1 MENRLYRS
9 KTDVILGGVCS
20 GLGKYLGIDPT
31 LVRLFFVLISLAGG
45 VGVLA
50 YLVMW
55 IVIPQEQAVTTGAP
69 GVFTSEGL
77 GDRANTMRNEFVD
90 AVSKPNP
97 KAIKIIGLGLV
108 IYGGY
113 LILKQFH
120 LPWLSWLTSEMI
132 WAGLLILAGIVLIL
146 RFTRKDQ

>member
-9 KTDVILGGVCS
+9 KTDVILGGVCA
-20 GLGKYLGIDPT
+20 GLGKYLGVDPT
-31 LVRLFFVLISLAGG
+31 LVRLFFILITLAGG

-50 YLVMW
+50 YIIMW
-55 IVIPQEQAVTTGAP
+55 IVIPEEQTVTTGNP
-69 GVFTSEGL
+69 GVFTSEDL
-77 GDRANTMRNEFVD
+77 GNRANTMRNEFVD

-97 KAIKIIGLGLV
+97 KAVKVIGLGLV

-113 LILKQFH
+113 LILKELH
-120 LPWLSWLTSEMI
+120 LPWLSWLNSGMI
-132 WAGLLILAGIVLIL
+132 WAGLLILAGVVLII